1 MHSTLRSSCST
12 FALTFNITIMGKV
25 FIMVLIV
32 YLLYKFVFNP
42 AKTLKQ
48 PQEPDLFID
57 HEEIKKEH
65 EQNK

>member
-1 MHSTLRSSCST
+1 MHLILRSSSRT
-12 FALTFNITIMGKV
+12 FTKSFNPSIMGKV

>member
-1 MHSTLRSSCST
+1 
-12 FALTFNITIMGKV
+12 MGKV

>member
-1 MHSTLRSSCST
+1 
-12 FALTFNITIMGKV
+12 
-25 FIMVLIV
+25 MVLVV
-32 YLLYKFVFNP
+32 YLLYKYVFNP
-42 AKTLKQ
+42 AKTLNP